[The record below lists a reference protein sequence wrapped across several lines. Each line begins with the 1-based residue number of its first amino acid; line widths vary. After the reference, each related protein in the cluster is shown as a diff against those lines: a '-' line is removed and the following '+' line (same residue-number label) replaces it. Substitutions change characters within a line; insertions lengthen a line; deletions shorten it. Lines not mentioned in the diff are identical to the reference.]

1 VRALSA
7 KQRNFCHIIYKAVN
21 ACNKEVDAR
30 AARSFV
36 RVRRYRDWNFDPKKA
51 VSLLVQVFVA
61 ACYQIRQGQSRSRK
75 CDVRLCM
82 Q

>member
-21 ACNKEVDAR
+21 ACNKEVGCALLC
-30 AARSFV
+30 V
-36 RVRRYRDWNFDPKKA
+36 RVRPWNFDPKKA

-61 ACYQIRQGQSRSRK
+61 AHASKLDKAKVS
-75 CDVRLCM
+75 
-82 Q
+82 